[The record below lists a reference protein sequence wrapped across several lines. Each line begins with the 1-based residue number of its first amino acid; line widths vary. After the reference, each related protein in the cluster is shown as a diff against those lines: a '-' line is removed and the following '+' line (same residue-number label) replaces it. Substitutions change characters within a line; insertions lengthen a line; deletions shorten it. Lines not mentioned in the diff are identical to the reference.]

1 MNARRGARKLVLAVI
16 DALDPA
22 GFERAI
28 EEGQA
33 PALGALME
41 HGAYVPD
48 CVSSFPSITPVAAG
62 APDRSAT
69 PGPERKVSMPP
80 RSPQ

>member
-1 MNARRGARKLVLAVI
+1 MSARGGARRLVLAVI

-28 EEGQA
+28 DEERC

-41 HGAYVPD
+41 RGTYVAD
-48 CVSSFPSITPVAAG
+48 CVSSFPSITPVAA
-62 APDRSAT
+62 ASIA
-69 PGPERKVSMPP
+69 
-80 RSPQ
+80 